1 MSQHKKSKATKKY
14 NAQKAAEY
22 VKPSEASVCQL
33 YLITP
38 PIIED
43 LDKFAADLEAALSA
57 APADLPI
64 ACLQI
69 RLKDMN
75 GTPAE
80 DSAIIQA
87 ASAIV
92 PICHKYGVNV
102 LMNDRPDLMAEC
114 GADGA
119 HIGQDDMDYYS
130 SRELLG
136 GDAIIGITCHNSREL
151 AFQAAQAG
159 ADYVAF
165 GAFFETPTKSPKFR
179 AELEILQWWH
189 QAVEVPCVAIG
200 GITVDNAALIIEAGA
215 DFIAV
220 SSGVWQHPK
229 GPTHAVKA
237 LSKLCLDYA

>member
-14 NAQKAAEY
+14 NAQKAAESI
-22 VKPSEASVCQL
+22 KSSDAPVCQL

-38 PIIED
+38 PIINDIEG
-43 LDKFAADLEAALSA
+43 FAADLEAALAA

-75 GTPAE
+75 GTPVK
-80 DSAIIQA
+80 DSVLIQTASTII
-87 ASAIV
+87 

-102 LMNDRPDLMAEC
+102 LINDRPDLAAEC

-119 HIGQDDMDYYS
+119 HIGQDDMDYFS

-136 GDAIIGITCHNSREL
+136 ADAVIGITCHNSREL
-151 AFQAAQAG
+151 AFKAAQAG

-165 GAFFETPTKSPKFR
+165 GAFFDTSTKRPKFR
-179 AELEILQWWH
+179 AELEILEWWH
-189 QAVEVPCVAIG
+189 QAVEVPSVAIG
-200 GITVDNAALIIEAGA
+200 GITVDNAELVIEAGA

-220 SSGVWQHPK
+220 SSGVWQHPA
-229 GPTHAVKA
+229 GPAQAVLE
-237 LSKLCLDYA
+237 LSNLCLAYA